1 MALVCTAFW
10 IFMAVSKSAQRHS
23 LLTRACNLF
32 FNSICVCPHA
42 FAKMKN
48 WYVLISVL
56 SWNFKDGGSLKASFW
71 AKNQHATKEK
81 SLKNSYE

>member
-42 FAKMKN
+42 FAKMKS
-48 WYVLISVL
+48 WYVLDNKPDVIL
-56 SWNFKDGGSLKASFW
+56 GFF
-71 AKNQHATKEK
+71 E
-81 SLKNSYE
+81 NSCQKKQMYVESAILQKFL